1 MSFIRYAILV
11 LVLVLL
17 GLITVWEHLRLLS
30 IGYEV
35 NELRARRVRL
45 EEEVRVQERRIDAIA
60 TPGET
65 AARVMT
71 LGLDLVPPRTRAAG
85 RIEPARPSQPE
96 RQLRRSRLV
105 ERQGQ

>member
-1 MSFIRYAILV
+1 VSFTRYAILV
-11 LVLVLL
+11 LVLVVL

-35 NELRARRVRL
+35 SELRSRRVRV
-45 EEEVRVQERRIDAIA
+45 EEEARVQERRIEAIA

-65 AARVMT
+65 AARAKT
-71 LGLDLVPPRTRAAG
+71 LGLDLVPPRTRAA
-85 RIEPARPSQPE
+85 RQAEPVRPSQPE
-96 RQLRRSRLV
+96 RPLRRSRLG

>member
-11 LVLVLL
+11 VVLVVL

-35 NELRARRVRL
+35 NELRTTRARL
-45 EEEVRVQERRIDAIA
+45 EEEVRVQERRIDAVA

-65 AARVMT
+65 AARARK
-71 LGLDLVPPRTRAAG
+71 LGLELGPPGRDDGRQAG
-85 RIEPARPSQPE
+85 TTGGGR
-96 RQLRRSRLV
+96 
-105 ERQGQ
+105 